1 MSKSTSA
8 VALEPPRCEFRIT
21 RPAVLASDQEQKGM
35 RQQRYLS
42 SLRRS
47 FGKRFKRFQV
57 SGEPRQII

>member
-8 VALEPPRCEFRIT
+8 VALEQPRCEFRIT
-21 RPAVLASDQEQKGM
+21 RPAVSASDEELREM

-47 FGKRFKRFQV
+47 FGKRSKRFQV